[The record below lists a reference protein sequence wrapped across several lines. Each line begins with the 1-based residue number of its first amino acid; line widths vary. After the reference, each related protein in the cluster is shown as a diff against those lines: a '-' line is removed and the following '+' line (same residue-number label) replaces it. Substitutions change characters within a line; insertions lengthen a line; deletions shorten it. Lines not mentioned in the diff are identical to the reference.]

1 MKRSLFQ
8 AREHAFSMGRARA
21 SGATSVL
28 HLIGGTPLLR
38 LRRLGVEV
46 RGAEI
51 YAKAEWKN
59 PGGSVKDRPALAMI
73 EQAEQSG
80 ALTPKKAILDATSG
94 NTGIAYGM
102 IGAVKGYRV
111 TLCLPE
117 NASPER
123 IRTLH
128 AYGVD
133 LRLTSALEGS
143 DGAILE
149 SRKMAAREG
158 DRYFYPDQ
166 YSNPANWRAHY
177 RTTAVEILD
186 QTGGRITHFVAGIG
200 TSGTLMGV
208 ARRLREEIPSVRIVA
223 IEPDSPFH
231 GLEGLKHMGSAIVP
245 AIFDPRV
252 PDERRGVPTEAAYR
266 MVRRVAREE
275 GLLIGISSG
284 AALHGA
290 LEVAREALAAGETP
304 RIVTVLPDG
313 GERYLSERFWEDRP

>member
-1 MKRSLFQ
+1 MIRSLL
-8 AREHAFSMGRARA
+8 RARGEPSLPA
-21 SGATSVL
+21 LRHAHDATSIL
-28 HLIGGTPLLR
+28 HLIGGTPLIR
-38 LRRLGVEV
+38 LRRVGMEL

-51 YAKAEWKN
+51 HAKAEWAN

-73 EQAEQSG
+73 EEAEQSG
-80 ALTPKKAILDATSG
+80 ALTPGKAILDATSG

-111 TLCLPE
+111 TLCVPE
-117 NASPER
+117 NVSPER
-123 IRTLH
+123 LRILR

-149 SRKMAAREG
+149 ARRIASQEG
-158 DRYFYPDQ
+158 ERYFYLDQ
-166 YSNPANWRAHY
+166 YSNPANWQVHY

-186 QTGGRITHFVAGIG
+186 QTGGKITHFVAGIG

-208 ARRLREEIPSVRIVA
+208 ARKLREEVPGVRIVA
-223 IEPDSPFH
+223 VEPVSAFH
-231 GLEGLKHMGSAIVP
+231 GLEGLKHMESAIVP
-245 AIFDPRV
+245 AIFDSRV
-252 PDERRGVPTEAAYR
+252 PDERRAVSTEAAYR

-284 AALHGA
+284 AALHVA
-290 LEVAREALAAGETP
+290 HEVARESLAKGEDP
-304 RIVTVLPDG
+304 RVVTVFPDS